1 MTQSEA
7 RIQKM
12 KFLEVAENSS
22 HCKKIKKSLG
32 WIEMFKKMS
41 KKTYRC
47 IHCYEKELK
56 KFSTTDWSNKKTFA
70 KNILQNFL
78 KF

>member
-32 WIEMFKKMS
+32 WIEMFKKMF
-41 KKTYRC
+41 KNTYTLGD
-47 IHCYEKELK
+47 ISVGA
-56 KFSTTDWSNKKTFA
+56 F
-70 KNILQNFL
+70 
-78 KF
+78 